1 MRILIVQTAFLGD
14 VVLILPLV
22 QAVCQRF
29 PQARVE
35 VLTTPAHAPLLHGQ
49 PGVYSVLTYDKRGRQ
64 RGLWGLLDMAR
75 TLRARRYDL
84 ALAPHRSWRSAV
96 LLRCSRIRQRVGF
109 AQRATRWAYTATVP
123 RPTAGHEV
131 EKNLQLL
138 SVFGPSPTACDVP
151 TFYIPT
157 DERNNARRYFARHG
171 VTPEA
176 RVIGVIPG
184 SQWGTKRWPETRF
197 ADLIRRS
204 AQEWPGHFVLFG
216 GPSDRPLAATIL
228 STCGVPVLDL
238 IGCLS
243 LAELPAYLDRCD
255 MIVSNDTGP
264 MHIAAALGKPVVTL
278 YGPTTAD
285 LGFFPYATPWE
296 DASVSLPCRP
306 CHAHGPE
313 RCPLQHW
320 RCMLDLTVDQVITRM
335 HRLWQRLA
343 VSSEATATARQAT

>member
-14 VVLILPLV
+14 VVLTLPLV

-64 RGLWGLLDMAR
+64 SGLRGFLDMVR
-75 TLRARRYDL
+75 TLRARRYDV
-84 ALAPHRSWRSAV
+84 ALSPHRSWRSTL
-96 LLRCSRIRQRVGF
+96 LLRCSRIRQRIGF
-109 AQRATRWAYTATVP
+109 AQPATRWAYTTTVP
-123 RPTAGHEV
+123 RPTVAHEV

-138 SVFGPSPTACDVP
+138 TAFGPSLTAVDRP
-151 TFYIPT
+151 AFHFSTA
-157 DERNNARRYFARHG
+157 ERDNARRYFARHS
-171 VTPEA
+171 VTSEA
-176 RVIGVIPG
+176 RVIGFIPG
-184 SQWGTKRWPETRF
+184 SQWGTKRWPATRF

-204 AQEWPGHFVLFG
+204 AIEWPGHFVLFG
-216 GPSDRPLAATIL
+216 GPTDRPLADTIL

-238 IGCLS
+238 IGRLTI
-243 LAELPAYLDRCD
+243 AELPAYLDRCD
-255 MIVSNDTGP
+255 MIISNDTGP
-264 MHIAAALGKPVVTL
+264 MHIAAALGKPVVIL

-285 LGFFPYATPWE
+285 LGFFPYAVPWE
-296 DASVSLPCRP
+296 EASVSLACRP

-320 RCMLDLTVDQVITRM
+320 RCMLDLTVDHVVASM
-335 HRLWQRLA
+335 HRLWHRLA
-343 VSSEATATARQAT
+343 ASPEATGYARRAR